1 LWYDF
6 SSIFEAMTVNGKE
19 QRLAELVLILWM
31 TLQSFYWVSL
41 FDTTTMFLPMVL
53 AFGLNF
59 GLNVLHVWFYL
70 THSTVKRRW
79 LLIAQGVVI
88 ITFSIVVYL
97 LVNNCGCYVI
107 TWLDFLPNL
116 LTLVLLGIV
125 GVRFVR

>member
-1 LWYDF
+1 
-6 SSIFEAMTVNGKE
+6 MTVNGKE

-31 TLQSFYWVSL
+31 TLQAFYWVSL

-59 GLNVLHVWFYL
+59 SLTALHVWFYL

-79 LLIAQGVVI
+79 LLIAQGVVT
-88 ITFSIVVYL
+88 ITFSMVVYL
-97 LVNNCGCYVI
+97 LVRNCGCYVI
-107 TWLDFLPNL
+107 TWLDFLPNM